1 MKRFRGKG
9 CLLLAGMLCLGFAAT
24 ASGMDEAA
32 LNRLIERRTAV
43 CFHEGQRLGD
53 MVLGARAQFQFVL
66 VDRALSEALTKA
78 ESPPEWLRYQG
89 RHFGSDAVRGKTL
102 FAVQFVTAKPMTFDP
117 TRLRVGDH
125 RVTSADV
132 LTRPDRLPQ
141 GDLPSGTDAV
151 LAVAVPGKLK
161 PGSVVVLGYGDDGVS
176 FDVPV
181 R

>member
-32 LNRLIERRTAV
+32 LNRLIERRTVV

-66 VDRALSEALTKA
+66 VDRALSEALAKA
-78 ESPPEWLRYQG
+78 EFSPEWLRYQG

-117 TRLRVGDH
+117 TRLWVGQAWI
-125 RVTSADV
+125 RPEDV
-132 LTRPDRLPQ
+132 LTRSDLIPRE
-141 GDLPSGTDAV
+141 DLPSGVEVV
-151 LAVAVPGKLK
+151 LAVAAPGKLA
-161 PGSVVVLGYGDDGVS
+161 PGKTVLLGYGDDRVS